1 MLGACGEAGG
11 AWALLA
17 LGRHP
22 PPGSLCSNQHRRL
35 TSYLL
40 CCPGAGRA
48 LAMGH
53 CRLCHGKFSSRSL
66 RSISGRAP
74 AGRSDRPPPGAPGER
89 VFARDF
95 QRLLGVVI
103 HQDPALSQFVCKNCH
118 AQFYQCHGL
127 LRSFLQRVNVSPSGQ
142 HKPGTRWALPP
153 SFIWE
158 IFGGYSRHRDEGRE
172 GLSVQSRPLGERGQ
186 PTCVDSQPCLLPG
199 PAHGH
204 ADPLQGW
211 CPALNR
217 GRGPNVSR

>member
-1 MLGACGEAGG
+1 
-11 AWALLA
+11 
-17 LGRHP
+17 
-22 PPGSLCSNQHRRL
+22 
-35 TSYLL
+35 
-40 CCPGAGRA
+40 
-48 LAMGH
+48 MGH

-74 AGRSDRPPPGAPGER
+74 GGRSDRPPPGAPGER

-142 HKPGTRWALPP
+142 QKPGTRWALPP

-158 IFGGYSRHRDEGRE
+158 VFRGRSRHRDEGRQW
-172 GLSVQSRPLGERGQ
+172 LSVQSRPLGERGHPHVWTASLACCLAQLMATLTLCRVGAQ
-186 PTCVDSQPCLLPG
+186 PSTGAEDRTCLG
-199 PAHGH
+199 EFAPAGCYM
-204 ADPLQGW
+204 W
-211 CPALNR
+211 CVGGLA
-217 GRGPNVSR
+217 GG